1 MKTLRSAILLFS
13 VLIIIYLLLN
23 SSIVWKLMYP
33 IKYEEQIRLVSKK
46 YEVNPYLV
54 LAVIRSES
62 KFKPDLV
69 SKKGAVGLMQ
79 LMPNT
84 AEWIQSQGK
93 LEMLYPADL
102 EHPATNINLG
112 TWYLAYLLQMFKGNE
127 VLALA
132 AYNAGQGNV
141 KNWLHNKQWEG
152 TRETISNIPFGETRH
167 YVQRVLYYEDRYKEV
182 YENSFPNLAP

>member
-1 MKTLRSAILLFS
+1 MKTLRSVILLLS
-13 VLIIIYLLLN
+13 VFIIIYLLLN
-23 SSIVWKLMYP
+23 SSFVWKLMYP
-33 IKYEEQIRLVSKK
+33 IKYEEQIKLVSKK

-62 KFKPDLV
+62 KFRPDLV
-69 SKKGAVGLMQ
+69 SKKGAIGLMQ

-84 AEWIQSQGK
+84 ADWIQSHGK
-93 LEMLYPADL
+93 LDMLYSADL
-102 EHPATNINLG
+102 EHPDTNIHLG

-141 KNWLHNKQWEG
+141 KNWLHNKQWAG
-152 TRETISNIPFGETRH
+152 TRETISDIPFGETRH

-182 YENSFPNLAP
+182 YKNSFPNFAP